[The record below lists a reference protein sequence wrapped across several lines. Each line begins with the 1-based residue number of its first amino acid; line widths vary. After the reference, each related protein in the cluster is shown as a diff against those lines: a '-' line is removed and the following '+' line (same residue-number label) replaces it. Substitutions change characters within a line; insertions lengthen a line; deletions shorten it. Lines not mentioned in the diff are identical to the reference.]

1 MKKDNAGRMVNGEE
15 LMEFKGLTFNERI
28 KWVREELNKIY
39 IGEYSVKQVAI
50 SSGAIS
56 HVGLYNLEKSSDSSP
71 RKNTLKELASFYQ
84 VPLAIFS
91 ANDPDPFFLGKQF
104 GDENIE
110 QKTADIRD
118 PLYKLRHTFV
128 LYSPEGK
135 PVLEEAIE
143 VDVRHIDAE
152 EWLQRLQYEKD
163 ILQKRL
169 LKQKKIDEAYDYLNG
184 RKHHD

>member
-1 MKKDNAGRMVNGEE
+1 MIKDKAGRMVDDEE
-15 LMEFKGLTFNERI
+15 LLQFKGLPFNERI

-50 SSGAIS
+50 SSGVIS
-56 HVGLYNLEKSSDSSP
+56 HVGLYNLEKSNDSLP

-84 VPLAIFS
+84 VPLAIFT
-91 ANDPDPFFLGKQF
+91 ANDPAPFFLGKQF

-118 PLYKLRHTFV
+118 PLYKLKHTFV

-135 PVLEEAIE
+135 PVLEEEIE

-152 EWLQRLQYEKD
+152 EWLQRLHYEKD
-163 ILQKRL
+163 IIQKRL
-169 LKQKKIDEAYDYLNG
+169 LKQKKLDEAYDHLNG
-184 RKHHD
+184 GHHYD